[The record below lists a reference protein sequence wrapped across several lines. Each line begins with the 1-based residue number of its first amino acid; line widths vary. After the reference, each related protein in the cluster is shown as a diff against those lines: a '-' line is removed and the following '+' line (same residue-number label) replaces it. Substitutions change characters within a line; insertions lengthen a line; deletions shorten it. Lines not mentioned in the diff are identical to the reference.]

1 VITRAARA
9 EASLLGGDPARCA
22 REALALRTERLPP
35 WSAGVVLVWAHRAG
49 AALPGPRELP
59 EPLRR
64 ELAGDHAAAAAIW
77 EGRGAVY
84 QAVMARAFSG
94 DERLLRRAH
103 SELLELGA
111 HAAARLVAR
120 RLRERGARG
129 IARGPR
135 PATRANPAGL
145 TTREVEVLWL
155 LAGGLHNNEIAG
167 RLYVSP
173 RTIDSHVSRILH
185 KLGVRTRV
193 EAVAE
198 AARLGLR
205 QDQ

>member
-1 VITRAARA
+1 
-9 EASLLGGDPARCA
+9 
-22 REALALRTERLPP
+22 
-35 WSAGVVLVWAHRAG
+35 
-49 AALPGPRELP
+49 
-59 EPLRR
+59 
-64 ELAGDHAAAAAIW
+64 
-77 EGRGAVY
+77 
-84 QAVMARAFSG
+84 MARAFSG

-193 EAVAE
+193 EAAAE